1 MIRRLMTLGLLALL
15 PAAPALAQSESAFG
29 CARLNEAT
37 PTPYIEGKN
46 GVFFRLNLDLRLRH
60 TVTEGSLELMARLSE
75 ALADRGTT
83 LIYVPVPSKGL
94 AMPQSLPD
102 QAAAYGFDHDVA
114 AGVYE
119 DTVARLRELGV
130 VTVDALT
137 PLLNLEEG
145 QLAFISTDHHWS
157 SAGSRAVAAEVA
169 RAIAEVPGYADLEKV
184 TTETR
189 SLGVQ
194 EIPSPVRREIQ
205 AMCRDTIPSS
215 STEAFATEV
224 TASAGGGGGI
234 FAAEEGG
241 PAIALVGTS
250 MSRTPAFNFAG
261 FLAEEAKLDV
271 VNYAVIGGNQYGAI
285 VSYLMSDEFLSAPPK
300 YLVWE
305 NPIYN
310 NLGEFGELPMREL
323 VAAAIDDCVPM
334 EAHRTDDRTLLA
346 EVPGGE
352 IPADTYIRADA
363 GNARGR
369 AIEIGF
375 VTQEGLRIAAS
386 IERTQRLEPT
396 RLFYQYMEPFWEPHI
411 STVEVQFDRAV
422 SDDASLAICKDQE
435 TAS

>member
-1 MIRRLMTLGLLALL
+1 MIRRLTLGLLMLL
-15 PAAPALAQSESAFG
+15 PAAPAMAQEASAYG
-29 CARLNEAT
+29 CNRLEEAT
-37 PTPYIEGKN
+37 PTPYIEGRD

-60 TVTEGSLELMARLSE
+60 TVTEGSIELMARLSE
-75 ALADRGTT
+75 ALAARGTT

-94 AMPQSLPD
+94 AMPESLPE
-102 QAAAYGFDHDVA
+102 QAAGYGFDHDVA
-114 AGVYE
+114 VGVYE
-119 DTVARLRELGV
+119 DTVARLREVGV
-130 VTVDALT
+130 ITVDALT

-145 QLAFISTDHHWS
+145 QLAFIPTDHHWS
-157 SAGSRAVAAEVA
+157 SAGSRAVAAAVGRAVA
-169 RAIAEVPGYADLEKV
+169 ETPGYAGLEKV

-189 SLGVQ
+189 SLGPQ

-205 AMCRDTIPSS
+205 AMCRGTIPPSV
-215 STEAFATEV
+215 TEAFETEV
-224 TASAGGGGGI
+224 TVPAASGGGGI
-234 FAAEEGG
+234 FAAEAGG

-250 MSRTPAFNFAG
+250 MSRTPAFDFEG
-261 FLAEEAKLDV
+261 FLAESAKLDV
-271 VNYAVIGGNQYGAI
+271 ANYAVIGGNQYGAI
-285 VSYLMSDEFLSAPPK
+285 VSYLMSDEFLSAGPK

-323 VAAAIDDCVPM
+323 VAAAIDNCTPL
-334 EAHRTDDRTLLA
+334 EAERPDDRTLVA

-352 IPADTYIRADA
+352 LPADVYVRADA
-363 GNARGR
+363 GTTRGR

-396 RLFYQYMEPFWEPHI
+396 RLFYQYMEPFWEPGI
-411 STVEVQFDRAV
+411 SSVEVQFDRAV
-422 SDDASLAICKDQE
+422 SGDASLAICKDQE